1 MASPSKLGSNPDNS
15 VLWKKK
21 KNLPLMSVKKVNTK
35 EKRGRRHK

>member
-1 MASPSKLGSNPDNS
+1 MDSQSKLGSNPDNS

-21 KNLPLMSVKKVNTK
+21 KNFPLVSVKKVTK